1 MLLSIQAE
9 LHSVVACCVIQCS
22 KGASEVTAAA
32 MQRERERESAGVRK
46 QRDAE
51 ISVEKE
57 CVRASRTATAIY
69 SQALLHSP
77 EMLSHLPHIDR
88 LISLRTQPHAF
99 IK

>member
-32 MQRERERESAGVRK
+32 MQRETESAGVRK

-57 CVRASRTATAIY
+57 CVRASRTAIAIY